1 MKKYWLMLKNKLPYY
16 QKKLFEAIPFILI
29 YQALLFVLSP
39 TKINQVMLVVMVVAF
54 TLTQFGSKD

>member
-1 MKKYWLMLKNKLPYY
+1 MLKNKFPYY

-39 TKINQVMLVVMVVAF
+39 TKINQVMLVVLVVAF